1 MADMKVK
8 TPPPQASS
16 EAPQAGGNNRA
27 GDNGHRR
34 AIGDPGAMSE
44 FGSNLRTVP
53 SALRRSLIRHGR
65 PTSDRAKSQT
75 VFSNFFL
82 HILPVR
88 THLHSIKVTAT
99 FGLGIATLVLFV
111 LLCVTG
117 ALLMVYYKPSTDQ
130 AYDSMLDIISV
141 VPTGR
146 LIRNVHRWAAHAM
159 VACVFLHMARAFY
172 TAAYKQPRQFN
183 WVVGM
188 GLFVL
193 TLALSF
199 TGYLL
204 PWDQLAY
211 WAVTI
216 GSNIAQSPRELTDAI
231 GITAWFDIGGMQKE
245 LLLGAHYVG
254 QEALTRFYVLH
265 IMVLPVITTALI
277 AVHFWRI
284 RKDGGLVRPAA
295 ADAEIEPQGQSAE
308 RPVKTYGLMG
318 LMHGRTPA
326 VNRSP
331 RNTVMTWPN
340 AIYAIAAVSMVTV
353 LIMLILGMLFD
364 APLKEMANPA
374 VPENPAKAPWYFLG
388 LQELVSY
395 SAFMGG
401 VGIPAIVVLG
411 LGLVPYLDREKED
424 TGVWF
429 SGSAGRRV
437 TIVSA
442 VFAMVS
448 VVGMLWLTVSFGW
461 LREWQAT
468 AHVPQIVITFFN
480 PGTVLVVLFALWS
493 IAVVRFTSSTR
504 MGAIA
509 LFTCFL
515 VGFLILTYFATVH
528 RGPNWHFYWSQSQW
542 PVH

>member
-8 TPPPQASS
+8 KSPSQAHSQTPRSNS
-16 EAPQAGGNNRA
+16 A
-27 GDNGHRR
+27 GDNGRQR
-34 AIGDPGAMSE
+34 AIGDPGAISD
-44 FGSNLRTVP
+44 FGSNLLTTPR
-53 SALRRSLIRHGR
+53 ALKRSLIRHGR

-75 VFSNFFL
+75 VFTNFFL

-88 THLHSIKVTAT
+88 THLHSIKITAT
-99 FGLGIATLVLFV
+99 FGLGIATLVLFI

-117 ALLMVYYKPSTDQ
+117 ALLMVYYKPSVDQ
-130 AYDSMLDIISV
+130 AYDSMLDIIHV

-172 TAAYKQPRQFN
+172 TAAYKKPRQFN
-183 WVVGM
+183 WVIGM

-204 PWDQLAY
+204 PWDQLAF

-216 GSNIAQSPRELTDAI
+216 GANIAQSPRELTDAI

-254 QEALTRFYVLH
+254 QEALIRFYVLH
-265 IMVLPVITTALI
+265 IMVLPVLTTILI

-284 RKDGGLVRPAA
+284 RKDGGLVRPDA
-295 ADAEIEPQGQSAE
+295 ADAEVQPPGQADE

-318 LMHGRTPA
+318 LMQGRTPA
-326 VNRSP
+326 VNLSL
-331 RNTVMTWPN
+331 RNTVMTWPG

-364 APLKEMANPA
+364 APLTEMANPA

-401 VGIPAIVVLG
+401 VGIPAVVILA

-429 SGSAGRRV
+429 SGAAGRRV
-437 TIVSA
+437 TLVSA
-442 VFAMVS
+442 IYAIVS

-461 LREWQAT
+461 LREWEAT
-468 AHVPQIVITFFN
+468 SQVPQIVITLFN
-480 PGTVLVVLFALWS
+480 PGTVLVALFAMWS
-493 IAVVRFTSSTR
+493 IGVMRFTSSTR

-515 VGFLILTYFATVH
+515 IGFLILTYFATVH
-528 RGPNWHFYWSQSQW
+528 RGPNWDFYWSQSQW